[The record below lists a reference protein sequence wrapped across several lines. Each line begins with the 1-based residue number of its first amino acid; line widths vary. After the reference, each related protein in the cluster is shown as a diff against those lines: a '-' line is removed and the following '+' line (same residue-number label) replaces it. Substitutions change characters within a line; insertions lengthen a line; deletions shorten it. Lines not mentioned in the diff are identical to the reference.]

1 VTERL
6 AVVVGAGGG
15 IGGACARALA
25 AGRDG
30 VLCVDLSA
38 ANVARIATTITQAGA
53 RAYPLLAD
61 AAAEDFSARVLN
73 ALPVG
78 AHVTAAVHAVA
89 YEEHRP
95 ALEVSRQSM
104 LRSFA
109 AGPLAAFT
117 VFRDL
122 LRSDA
127 LAPGA
132 ALTAIGS
139 LHATYPF
146 ADCLG
151 YNAAHGALAQVVRT
165 LAHEWAGR
173 GVRVNAVVPGWIRT
187 DAEVE
192 FYGVQHLDRVSGS
205 LPLGRFGSADDIAHA
220 VEFISSDRAS
230 YVSGS
235 LFTVDGALSASLAR
249 LTDGGDR

>member
-1 VTERL
+1 MHR
-6 AVVVGAGGG
+6 
-15 IGGACARALA
+15 
-25 AGRDG
+25 
-30 VLCVDLSA
+30 
-38 ANVARIATTITQAGA
+38 
-53 RAYPLLAD
+53 LLAD
-61 AAAEDFSARVLN
+61 AAADGFSANVVN
-73 ALPVG
+73 AVPAG
-78 AHVTAAVHAVA
+78 AQVTAVVHAVA

-95 ALEVSRQSM
+95 AFEVDRQSM

-109 AGPLAAFT
+109 VGPLAAFT

-122 LRSDA
+122 LRGDV
-127 LAPGA
+127 LGPGA

-139 LHATYPF
+139 LHASYPF
-146 ADCLG
+146 ADCVG
-151 YNAAHGALAQVVRT
+151 YNAAHGALAQIVRT
-165 LAHEWAGR
+165 LAHEWAGL

-192 FYGVQHLDRVSGS
+192 FYGAEHLDRVAGS
-205 LPLGRFGSADDIAHA
+205 LPFGRFGSVDDIAQA
-220 VEFISSDRAS
+220 VEFLSSDRAA